1 MKTSSFL
8 QIAGVAAL
16 LAAAPALAAPA
27 IGATTHTAPDGKR
40 TLVHEVLVD
49 APPAEVWAAIS
60 TAEGWR
66 SWAVPVAWTPP
77 GEVDVIE
84 TGYDASAKPGD
95 PGTIRQRLLAA
106 VPNHVLAFRTVKAPA
121 RFPHWEA
128 YREVTS
134 VFLLDPVGDRQT
146 RVRLIGAGY
155 PESPT
160 GDAALAFF
168 ERGNA
173 ASLEWLR
180 LRFVEGPADWAKR
193 LGTRK

>member
-8 QIAGVAAL
+8 QIAAAAAL
-16 LAAAPALAAPA
+16 LASAPAPAAPAV
-27 IGATTHTAPDGKR
+27 GATVQTGPDGKR

-84 TGYDASAKPGD
+84 TSYDASGKAGD
-95 PGTIRQRLLAA
+95 PGTIRQRLLTA
-106 VPNHVLAFRTVKAPA
+106 VPNHVLAFRTVKAPSG
-121 RFPHWEA
+121 FPHWEA
-128 YREVTS
+128 YRAVTS
-134 VFLLDPVGDRQT
+134 VFLLDSVGDRRT
-146 RVRLIGAGY
+146 RVRLIGTGY
-155 PESPT
+155 PESPA
-160 GDAALAFF
+160 GDAALGFF

-193 LGTRK
+193 LGSRK